1 MALEQHTDSGSD
13 GSACSPSSGVQEP
26 EQEKCGTTHYAGCA
40 CHEQGW
46 ANKWK
51 CAVEMAAQAEV
62 NRDEW
67 MYRAK
72 AAERTVDNLNETI
85 DRIKD
90 QDIAVYAAA
99 RAVVDRWDT
108 PLWKDAPATAG
119 FINRLRAALSSENAW
134 SDAPGARYLCRIKL
148 PLPVRFVADLAT
160 LFPGKNVRMKDE
172 GGYLCIFSEN
182 VKRTCADS

>member
-1 MALEQHTDSGSD
+1 MESNSKAIEGRSSAPGSR
-13 GSACSPSSGVQEP
+13 SSECP
-26 EQEKCGTTHYAGCA
+26 GTTHYAGCA
-40 CHEQGW
+40 CHEKGW
-46 ANKWK
+46 ENKWK
-51 CAVEMAAQAEV
+51 CAVEMAAQAEL

-99 RAVVDRWDT
+99 RAVVERWDT

-119 FINRLRAALSSENAW
+119 FINRLRAALSSENESSGGTAAT
-134 SDAPGARYLCRIKL
+134 DAR
-148 PLPVRFVADLAT
+148 
-160 LFPGKNVRMKDE
+160 N
-172 GGYLCIFSEN
+172 N
-182 VKRTCADS
+182 

>member
-1 MALEQHTDSGSD
+1 MKTELESDTGSNPP
-13 GSACSPSSGVQEP
+13 ACSRSLECPGP
-26 EQEKCGTTHYAGCA
+26 THYAGCA
-40 CHEQGW
+40 CHEKGW
-46 ANKWK
+46 ENKWK
-51 CAVEMAAQAEV
+51 YAVEMAAQAEV

-99 RAVVDRWDT
+99 RAVVERWDT

-119 FINRLRAALSSENAW
+119 FINRLRAALSSENSAIT
-134 SDAPGARYLCRIKL
+134 SAIASGA
-148 PLPVRFVADLAT
+148 
-160 LFPGKNVRMKDE
+160 
-172 GGYLCIFSEN
+172 SESSN
-182 VKRTCADS
+182 EEKP

>member
-1 MALEQHTDSGSD
+1 
-13 GSACSPSSGVQEP
+13 
-26 EQEKCGTTHYAGCA
+26 
-40 CHEQGW
+40 
-46 ANKWK
+46 
-51 CAVEMAAQAEV
+51 MAAQTEV

-119 FINRLRAALSSENAW
+119 FINRLRALLPENA
-134 SDAPGARYLCRIKL
+134 SGDARRPDAPL
-148 PLPVRFVADLAT
+148 D
-160 LFPGKNVRMKDE
+160 
-172 GGYLCIFSEN
+172 
-182 VKRTCADS
+182 